1 MEHMQEFKTRGQG
14 KFSQSEVVEGL
25 FFVDTTVS
33 GLKMV
38 ASVDIR
44 GKQFFF
50 SE

>member
-1 MEHMQEFKTRGQG
+1 MEYFNTRGQG
-14 KFSQSEVVEGL
+14 QFFQIEVVDSL
-25 FFVDTTVS
+25 WFVNTTVS